1 MKLKITKES
10 VYTYE
15 GRVSFSPHHAR
26 IFPRVDL
33 LVKVDKLHF
42 ETQTGADVQFRQDL
56 FGNHIAYCFYPEMSD
71 VLPFQVELELDVTES
86 NPFHFLLEP
95 HGLQVPPQ
103 YTADELEILAAYR
116 TPSGAVRLP
125 HPLAPSGPRPTV
137 ETLLNFNHWIFD
149 NIEYEVRPVG
159 APQTPEETL
168 NKSSGSCR
176 DFAALMIE
184 ALRQNGVAARL
195 VSGFVWE
202 GDKPDSE
209 KRASS
214 AMHLWV
220 EAFLPGA
227 GWIGIDPTNG
237 VLADHHFIATAVGRR
252 HEDVAPISGAYYSSA
267 TVSSTL
273 ATSIS
278 VEKTA

>member
-33 LVKVDKLHF
+33 AVKVEKFHF
-42 ETQTGADVQFRQDL
+42 ETHPAADVQFRQDL
-56 FGNHIAYCFYPEMSD
+56 FDNHIAYCFYPEMAQ
-71 VLPFQVELELDVTES
+71 VLPFRVEIDLEVKEK

-103 YTADELEILAAYR
+103 YKEDELAILAPYLGPV
-116 TPSGAVRLP
+116 TGCRLP
-125 HPLAPSGPRPTV
+125 SPLSPGSPRPTV
-137 ETLLNFNHWIFD
+137 ETILNFNHWIFE
-149 NIEYEVRPVG
+149 NIEYQVREHGQPHTPQEVLENS
-159 APQTPEETL
+159 A
-168 NKSSGSCR
+168 GSCR
-176 DFAALMIE
+176 DLAALLAE
-184 ALRQNGVAARL
+184 TLRQNGVAARL

-220 EAFLPGA
+220 EACLPGA
-227 GWIGIDPTNG
+227 GWIGMDPTNG

-252 HEDVAPISGAYYSSA
+252 HGDVAPVSGAYYSNSP
-267 TVSSTL
+267 VGSKL
-273 ATSIS
+273 VTSIS
-278 VEKTA
+278 VEKTD

>member
-26 IFPRVDL
+26 IFPRIDL
-33 LVKVDKLHF
+33 FVKVLSMRF
-42 ETQTGADVQFRQDL
+42 ETHPAADVQFRQDL
-56 FGNHIAYCFYPEMSD
+56 FDNHIAYCFYPEMSAN
-71 VLPFQVELELDVTES
+71 LPFRIELELDVEEK

-103 YTADELEILAAYR
+103 YGENEKAILAPYLVSSADCE
-116 TPSGAVRLP
+116 LP
-125 HPLAPSGPRPTV
+125 PPLAPCGPRPTV
-137 ETLLNFNHWIFD
+137 ETILNFNRWIYD
-149 NIEYEVRPVG
+149 NIEYVARPNG
-159 APQTPEETL
+159 QPLTPQETL
-168 NKSSGSCR
+168 KKASGSCR
-176 DFAALMIE
+176 DFAALLTE
-184 ALRQNGVAARL
+184 TLRRNGVAARL

-220 EAFLPGA
+220 EACLPGA

-237 VLADHHFIATAVGRR
+237 VLTDHHFVATAVGRR
-252 HEDVAPISGAYYSSA
+252 HEDVAPISGSYYSNAVVPSQ
-267 TVSSTL
+267 L

-278 VEKTA
+278 VEKIA

>member
-1 MKLKITKES
+1 MKLKIKKES

-26 IFPRVDL
+26 IFPRLDL
-33 LVKVDKLHF
+33 AVKVDNLRF
-42 ETQTGADVQFRQDL
+42 ETLAGADVQFRQDL
-56 FGNHIAYCFYPEMSD
+56 FGNHIAYCFYPEVSD
-71 VLPFQVELELDVTES
+71 VLPFRVELELEVQES

-103 YTADELEILAAYR
+103 YNEDELDILAAYL
-116 TPSGAVRLP
+116 TPVSGSKLP
-125 HPLAPSGPRPTV
+125 HPLMPSGPRPTV

-149 NIEYEVRPVG
+149 NIEYEARPAG
-159 APQTPEETL
+159 APQTPQETL
-168 NKSSGSCR
+168 KKTSGSCR
-176 DFAALMIE
+176 DVAALLTE
-184 ALRQNGVAARL
+184 ALRQNGVATRL

-202 GDKPDSE
+202 GDKPESE
-209 KRASS
+209 RHATS

-237 VLADHHFIATAVGRR
+237 VLTDHHFIATAVGRR
-252 HEDVAPISGAYYSSA
+252 HEDVAPISGAYYSNV
-267 TVSSTL
+267 TVASTL
-273 ATSIS
+273 ATGIS
-278 VEKTA
+278 VEKIA